1 MSQILIDAQDVCS
14 LESGDTNMNKSLK
27 LEYYSTHHNSA
38 QPILTSESRKKKM
51 LTLHNFDSSSKE
63 EHIHKLCLHATFR
76 HNVDS
81 LFHVR
86 KISR

>member
-1 MSQILIDAQDVCS
+1 
-14 LESGDTNMNKSLK
+14 MNKSLK

-38 QPILTSESRKKKM
+38 QPALTSESRKRQM
-51 LTLHNFDSSSKE
+51 LALHNFDSSSKE
-63 EHIHKLCLHATFR
+63 EHTHKLRLHVTFR

-81 LFHVR
+81 LFLVR